1 MVKDVRGRCLPAS
14 EVLSNIPKMVL
25 ERFSKLNT
33 FYDIL
38 DELKAFVL
46 IVPQSWPGNVSGCL
60 RLATE
65 KVLYV

>member
-25 ERFSKLNT
+25 ERLSKLYT
-33 FYDIL
+33 FFDIL
-38 DELKAFVL
+38 DVIKAVVL